1 MLDCARVDALKL
13 RFPDREP
20 DDVPLTQGVHA
31 VGRGGDGRLVSVQQ
45 REAALVQFCVDRRG
59 VWLQSREGTSGLHV
73 NGRPVRRMAMLR
85 AGDAVH
91 LEGGELTLLGTAPGA
106 MPTAV
111 PDIRESDRRVVLRGV
126 GGPHHGRCF
135 SLDHSREIGRG
146 PECDVRINEPQF
158 AERHVRLE
166 PHQDGIVLRRLDAA
180 DDSIVNGHP
189 VREGLLQAGDQIVLG
204 SQHRFVLEAPLSAGT
219 QWIEPARV
227 DEPGPE
233 LPAAPARSPGA
244 RSVRRLPWL
253 LLAALLLAGALTL
266 LLMFGTR

>member
-1 MLDCARVDALKL
+1 VLDCARVDALRL
-13 RFPDREP
+13 RFPDRRP
-20 DDVPLTQGVHA
+20 DDVPLSQGVHA
-31 VGRGGDGRLVSVQQ
+31 VGRGDDGRLGPVQH

-59 VWLQSREGTSGLHV
+59 VWLQSREGTAGLHV

-91 LEGGELTLLGTAPGA
+91 VEGVELTLLGASPRP
-106 MPTAV
+106 MPSAV
-111 PDIRESDRRVVLRGV
+111 PALRESDRRVVLRGV

-135 SLDHSREIGRG
+135 SLDHSREVGRG
-146 PECDVRINEPQF
+146 PECDVRINEPRI

-166 PHQDGIVLRRLDAA
+166 PHQDGIVLRDLGAA

-189 VREGLLQAGDQIVLG
+189 VREGLLQAGDQIVFG
-204 SQHRFVLEAPLSAGT
+204 SQHRFVLEAPLSAGAP
-219 QWIEPARV
+219 WPEPSAPEEPAP
-227 DEPGPE
+227 EPV
-233 LPAAPARSPGA
+233 APARSPVA
-244 RSVRRLPWL
+244 RSMRRLPWL